1 MHKII
6 KVLMNNQSL
15 HQETTIKII
24 TKQYKYCHFER
35 VALFLFIYLLINSL
49 FKMTENER
57 NRLKGIIKEELT
69 KMDVRG
75 MIDNALDNF
84 IKERELRKKI
94 REITSDVL
102 DDLFRELW
110 QKKGFWKNNLKNG

>member
-1 MHKII
+1 
-6 KVLMNNQSL
+6 
-15 HQETTIKII
+15 
-24 TKQYKYCHFER
+24 
-35 VALFLFIYLLINSL
+35 
-49 FKMTENER
+49 MTENER